1 MQTTREFLN
10 VRKTTIVALAAVL
23 GVALAAP
30 AVYATTPPV
39 PSLGDCPR
47 GWYVNEP
54 DEAHRKPTPTKDG
67 LEFKGNQL
75 IHRETTGLNTKDLK
89 PGTYVASPK
98 PDQDSFFSVEVNSG
112 PGTYATLRWNTA
124 TAKWEMTTGGQ
135 FYENADPDLLVDMP
149 PIKKS
154 HQVVS
159 FGVGYT
165 NSPPGTVTT
174 VVSSVS
180 FRGFTYDLTCKPKPE
195 PTKSSSSPTPSPSVS
210 TSASASP
217 SPSASV
223 STSVSPSASSSASV
237 SPSATATS
245 TPPAVTAAPG
255 EGGGSGSEGGGL
267 PVTGPAGMVIAGGAV
282 VLLAGG
288 IILLI
293 AVRRRR
299 TRFTA

>member
-1 MQTTREFLN
+1 M
-10 VRKTTIVALAAVL
+10 RKTLIVVGVLACAALT
-23 GVALAAP
+23 AP
-30 AVYATTPPV
+30 AAYATTPTVPV
-39 PSLGDCPR
+39 LGDCPR

-75 IHRETTGLNTKDLK
+75 IHRETTGLSTKDLK
-89 PGTYVASPK
+89 PGTFVASPM
-98 PDQDSFFSVEVNSG
+98 PDQESFFSVEVNSG
-112 PGTYATLRWNTA
+112 PGTYATLRWNAT

-135 FYENADPDLLVDMP
+135 FYTDADPDKLVDLP
-149 PIKKS
+149 PVKKS

-180 FRGFTYDLTCKPKPE
+180 FRGFTYDLTCQPKPE
-195 PTKSSSSPTPSPSVS
+195 PTTSSSSPTPSPSVS
-210 TSASASP
+210 TSTSASP
-217 SPSASV
+217 SASAST
-223 STSVSPSASSSASV
+223 STSVSPSASSSTSV
-237 SPSATATS
+237 SPSATVTS
-245 TPPAVTAAPG
+245 SSAPVVTTAPG
-255 EGGGSGSEGGGL
+255 AGGGSGSAGGGL
-267 PVTGPAGMVIAGGAV
+267 PVTGPDGMVIAGGAV
-282 VLLAGG
+282 ALLAGG
-288 IILLI
+288 VILLV